1 VIFGA
6 QLARKALTGA
16 KTQTRRPIR
25 DGRLCR
31 YRVHHTYAVQ
41 PGRGKPEA
49 GRILVTAVR
58 QQRLGDITL
67 REAHAEGFRTTG
79 DFKAAW
85 VEIHDARWISAH
97 IDEGHEARWTS
108 AHVEGLDTVLDGHP
122 RMVLERFDARHA
134 DTPVWVIEFTLPVD
148 PVRLLADRNARADYV
163 DHHARAMA
171 DEPEAVDEDTQRRIT
186 RDAGLRDTQLRA
198 VSAAQREAELGLL
211 TLGER
216 LDRVVASMRADRQS
230 STTDVRVLAKRV
242 DALERKHY
250 RDAA

>member
-1 VIFGA
+1 MIFGA
-6 QLARKALTGA
+6 ALARKALTGA
-16 KTQTRRPIR
+16 KTQTRRPVR

-67 REAHAEGFRTTG
+67 REAHAEGFRTTD
-79 DFKAAW
+79 DFRQAW
-85 VEIHDARWISAH
+85 VHIHDARWFDALA
-97 IDEGHEARWTS
+97 GR
-108 AHVEGLDTVLDGHP
+108 VLDERRP
-122 RMVLERFDARHA
+122 IMVLDRFNARHA

-148 PVRLLADRNARADYV
+148 PVRLLADRHARADYV

-171 DEPEAVDEDTQRRIT
+171 DEPEAVDADTQRRIT
-186 RDAGLRDTQLRA
+186 RDAGLRDAQQRA
-198 VSAAQREAELGLL
+198 VTGAQREAELGLL

-216 LDRVVASMRADRQS
+216 LDRVVASMRADRR
-230 STTDVRVLAKRV
+230 STTSERRALNKTVQ
-242 DALERKHY
+242 ALERKVY

>member
-1 VIFGA
+1 MIFGA
-6 QLARKALTGA
+6 ALARKALTGA

-25 DGRLCR
+25 DGRHCR

-67 REAHAEGFRTTG
+67 REAHAEGYRTTD
-79 DFKAAW
+79 DFRVAW
-85 VEIHDARWISAH
+85 VNIN
-97 IDEGHEARWTS
+97 EARWVS
-108 AHVEGLDTVLDGHP
+108 ARGDDLPLDVVLD
-122 RMVLERFDARHA
+122 RFDRIHA
-134 DTPVWVIEFTLPVD
+134 DTPVWVIEFRLPVD
-148 PVRLLADRNARADYV
+148 PVRLLADRNARAAYV

-171 DEPEAVDEDTQRRIT
+171 DEPEAVDEETQRRIT

-216 LDRVVASMRADRQS
+216 LDRAIASMVADRQS
-230 STTDVRVLAKRV
+230 ATSDVRVVEKRV
-242 DALERKHY
+242 RALERKHY

>member
-6 QLARKALTGA
+6 ALARKALTGA
-16 KTQTRRPIR
+16 KTQTRRPVR
-25 DGRLCR
+25 DGKLCR

-67 REAHAEGFRTTG
+67 REARAEGFRTTA
-79 DFKAAW
+79 DFKSAW
-85 VEIHDARWISAH
+85 VEIHDARWVNADVAH
-97 IDEGHEARWTS
+97 GHQLL
-108 AHVEGLDTVLDGHP
+108 G
-122 RMVLERFDARHA
+122 RFAARHA

-163 DHHARAMA
+163 DHHARAMS
-171 DEPEAVDEDTQRRIT
+171 DEPEAVDEEAQRRIT
-186 RDAGLRDTQLRA
+186 RDAGLREAQQRA
-198 VSAAQREAELGLL
+198 VTGAQRDAELGLL

-242 DALERKHY
+242 DALERKHF

>member
-16 KTQTRRPIR
+16 KTQTRRPTR
-25 DGRLCR
+25 GRECR
-31 YRVHHTYAVQ
+31 YRVHHTYSVQ

-58 QQRLGDITL
+58 EQRLGDITL
-67 REAHAEGFRTTG
+67 REAHAEGFRTTD

-85 VEIHDARWISAH
+85 VQIHDRRWVDAYGE
-97 IDEGHEARWTS
+97 DA
-108 AHVEGLDTVLDGHP
+108 LLY
-122 RMVLERFDARHA
+122 RFAARHF

-186 RDAGLRDTQLRA
+186 RDAGLRDAQQRA
-198 VSAAQREAELGLL
+198 VTGAEREAELGLL

-216 LDRVVASMRADRQS
+216 LDRVVASMRADRR
-230 STTDVRVLAKRV
+230 STTSERRALNKSVQ
-242 DALERKHY
+242 ALERKVY

>member
-1 VIFGA
+1 VIFHPG
-6 QLARKALTGA
+6 LARKALTGA
-16 KTQTRRPIR
+16 KTQTRRPVLA
-25 DGRLCR
+25 GKLCR
-31 YRVHHTYAVQ
+31 YRVHHTYSVQ
-41 PGRGKPEA
+41 PGAGRPEA

-67 REAHAEGFRTTG
+67 REAHAEGFRTT
-79 DFKAAW
+79 DEFRQAW
-85 VEIHDARWISAH
+85 VHIHDARW
-97 IDEGHEARWTS
+97 
-108 AHVEGLDTVLDGHP
+108 VDTVDASYERLYYSAI
-122 RMVLERFDARHA
+122 LERFESRHA
-134 DTPVWVIEFTLPVD
+134 DTPVWVIEFCLPVD

-171 DEPEAVDEDTQRRIT
+171 DEPEAIDEDTQRRIT
-186 RDAGLRDTQLRA
+186 RDAGMRDTQLRA

-230 STTDVRVLAKRV
+230 STSDVRVLAKRV
-242 DALERKHY
+242 DALERKHH

>member
-6 QLARKALTGA
+6 ALARKALTGA
-16 KTQTRRPIR
+16 KTQTRRPVR
-25 DGRLCR
+25 AGKLCR
-31 YRVHHTYAVQ
+31 YRIHHTYSVQ
-41 PGRGKPEA
+41 PGAGKPEA

-67 REAHAEGFRTTG
+67 REAHAEGFRTTD

-85 VEIHDARWISAH
+85 VEIHDARWISA
-97 IDEGHEARWTS
+97 
-108 AHVEGLDTVLDGHP
+108 EGLPARLTVE
-122 RMVLERFDARHA
+122 VLERFAARHA
-134 DTPVWVIEFTLPVD
+134 DTPVWVVEFCLPVD

-186 RDAGLRDTQLRA
+186 RDAGLRDAQQRA
-198 VSAAQREAELGLL
+198 VTSAEREAELGLL

-216 LDRVVASMRADRQS
+216 LDRAIASMVADRQS
-230 STTDVRVLAKRV
+230 ASSDVRVVEKRV
-242 DALERKHY
+242 RALERKHY